1 MNVSP
6 KVTAAVL
13 AAALVTLVVYA
24 ATFVGVEIPV
34 VAQGALTTILVAVG
48 VSFVV
53 GFAGIAISL
62 LR

>member
-1 MNVSP
+1 MQNISP

-34 VAQGALTTILVAVG
+34 VAQGALTTILVAA
-48 VSFVV
+48 
-53 GFAGIAISL
+53 AGY
-62 LR
+62 LRVDPARS

>member
-34 VAQGALTTILVAVG
+34 VAQGALTTLLVAA
-48 VSFVV
+48 
-53 GFAGIAISL
+53 AGY
-62 LR
+62 LRVDPARAS

>member
-24 ATFVGVEIPV
+24 ATFAGVEIPV

>member
-34 VAQGALTTILVAVG
+34 VAQGALTTILVAA
-48 VSFVV
+48 
-53 GFAGIAISL
+53 AGY
-62 LR
+62 LRVDPARAS

>member
-24 ATFVGVEIPV
+24 ATFVGVEVPV
-34 VAQGALTTILVAVG
+34 VAQGALTTILVAA
-48 VSFVV
+48 
-53 GFAGIAISL
+53 AGYLKVDSARAS
-62 LR
+62 

>member
-24 ATFVGVEIPV
+24 ATFAGVEIPV
-34 VAQGALTTILVAVG
+34 VAQGALTTLLVAA
-48 VSFVV
+48 
-53 GFAGIAISL
+53 AGYLKVDPARAS
-62 LR
+62 